1 MNAHHEA
8 TNKMQHFKNQAAK
21 QRDKIRGLKNIEI
34 EKQNEEEEQLQNL
47 DVELPVSEKKSAPL
61 TAENLERH
69 AVASSKKG
77 PSTTASR
84 KGKKPVPAWAKTEK

>member
-47 DVELPVSEKKSAPL
+47 DVELPVSEKKFLVLVIFQKL
-61 TAENLERH
+61 TKIINIPKIVLWTVLACH
-69 AVASSKKG
+69 A
-77 PSTTASR
+77 R
-84 KGKKPVPAWAKTEK
+84 